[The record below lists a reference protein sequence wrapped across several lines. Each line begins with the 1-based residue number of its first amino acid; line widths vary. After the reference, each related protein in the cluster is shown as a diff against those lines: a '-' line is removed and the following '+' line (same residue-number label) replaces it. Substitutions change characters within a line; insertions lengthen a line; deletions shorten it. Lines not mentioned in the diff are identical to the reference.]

1 MTVPRLTTLDDLEPD
16 GKTALVRVDFNV
28 PFTSDRS
35 AISDDSRIRASL
47 PTIEYLLDRECGVVL
62 CCHIGRPEG
71 RVVSELSVAPVA
83 ARLSELLDRP
93 VPVAPD
99 CVGPEAESRVRDM
112 PPGGVLML
120 ENLRFH
126 PGEESNDPEFARG
139 LAALAD
145 IYVNDAFG
153 AAHRA
158 HASTA
163 GVAKLLPG
171 AAGFLMHREVDVL
184 GSALNAPVR
193 PLVAILGGAKVS
205 DKIAVLEHLTTKV
218 DKLLIG
224 GGMGAAFLKSNGLD
238 VGASLVE
245 DDSIDAARG
254 IRTSA
259 ATRGVELLLPTDVVV
274 ADTFSESA
282 AHRVVD
288 VGSVPPGWMIMDIGP
303 ETAAAY
309 AAAVEG
315 AGTVVWNGTMGV
327 SEWPPFSHG
336 TERVAH
342 AVAGLS
348 DAVTVLGGGS
358 TAEAVQALGL
368 VDAMTHVST
377 GGGAS
382 LEFLEGRTLP
392 GVEALT
398 R

>member
-1 MTVPRLTTLDDLEPD
+1 MARLTALDDLHLD

-47 PTIEYLLDRECGVVL
+47 PTIEHLVARGCRVVL
-62 CCHIGRPEG
+62 CCHIGRPKG
-71 RVVSELSVAPVA
+71 RVVDELSVGPVA
-83 ARLSELLDRP
+83 LRLAELLGRP
-93 VPVAPD
+93 VPVSPD
-99 CVGPEAESRVRDM
+99 CVGPGAASRVRDL
-112 PPGGVLML
+112 PPGGVMML

-126 PGEESNDPEFARG
+126 PGEESNDPGFARG
-139 LAALAD
+139 LAELAD
-145 IYVNDAFG
+145 VYVNDAFG

-163 GVAKLLPG
+163 GVARLLPA
-171 AAGFLMHREVDVL
+171 AAGFLMQREVQLL
-184 GSALNAPVR
+184 GSALNAPR
-193 PLVAILGGAKVS
+193 QPLVAILGGAKVS
-205 DKIAVLEHLTTKV
+205 DKIKVLEHLTTKV

-224 GGMGAAFLKSNGLD
+224 GGMGAAFLKANGLD
-238 VGASLVE
+238 VGSSLVE
-245 DDSIDAARG
+245 DDSLGAARE
-254 IRTSA
+254 ICVIAER
-259 ATRGVELLLPTDVVV
+259 RGVELLLPTDVVV
-274 ADTFSESA
+274 ADAFSESA
-282 AHRVVD
+282 ARRVAD
-288 VGSVPPGWMIMDIGP
+288 VGAIPSGWMIMDVGP
-303 ETAAAY
+303 ETAETY

-342 AVAGLS
+342 ALAELD

-358 TAEAVQALGL
+358 TGEAVQAMGL
-368 VDAMTHVST
+368 ADSMTHVST

-382 LEFLEGRTLP
+382 LEFLEGSTLP
-392 GVEALT
+392 GVEALM

>member
-1 MTVPRLTTLDDLEPD
+1 MARLITLGDLDLDGRTV
-16 GKTALVRVDFNV
+16 LVRVDFNV
-28 PFTSDRS
+28 PFTSDGS
-35 AISDDSRIRASL
+35 EISDDSRIRASL
-47 PTIEYLLDRECGVVL
+47 PTIEYLVARRCRVVL
-62 CCHIGRPEG
+62 CCHVGRPKG
-71 RVVSELSVAPVA
+71 RVVSELSVGPVA
-83 ARLSELLDRP
+83 RRLSKLLGRP
-93 VPVAPD
+93 VPVSPE
-99 CVGPEAESRVRDM
+99 CVGPEAEAQARGLA
-112 PPGGVLML
+112 PGGVMML

-126 PGEESNDPEFARG
+126 PGEEASDPEFARG

-145 IYVNDAFG
+145 VYVNDAFG

-158 HASTA
+158 HASTS
-163 GVAKLLPG
+163 GVAALLPA
-171 AAGFLMHREVDVL
+171 AAGFLMRREVDVL
-184 GSALNAPVR
+184 GAALDSPRR

-205 DKIAVLEHLTTKV
+205 DKIKVLEHLTTKV
-218 DKLLIG
+218 DRLLIG
-224 GGMGAAFLKSNGLD
+224 GGMGAAFLKADGLD

-245 DDSIDAARG
+245 DHSLGAARE
-254 IRTSA
+254 ICASA
-259 ATRGVELLLPTDVVV
+259 ERRGVDLLLPTDVVV

-282 AHRVVD
+282 THRVAD
-288 VGSVPPGWMIMDIGP
+288 VGAIPPGWMIMDIGP
-303 ETAAAY
+303 ETAVTY

-342 AVAGLS
+342 ALAGLD

-358 TAEAVQALGL
+358 TAEAVQAMGL
-368 VDAMTHVST
+368 ADSMTHVST

-392 GVEALT
+392 GVEALM

>member
-1 MTVPRLTTLDDLEPD
+1 MARLTTLDDLHLD
-16 GKTALVRVDFNV
+16 GKTVLVRVDFNV

-35 AISDDSRIRASL
+35 DISDDSRIRASL
-47 PTIEYLLDRECGVVL
+47 PTIEYLVALGCRVVL
-62 CCHIGRPEG
+62 CCHIGRPKG
-71 RVVSELSVAPVA
+71 RVVNELSVAPVA
-83 ARLSELLDRP
+83 RRLAELLDRP
-93 VPVAPD
+93 VSESPD
-99 CVGPEAESRVRDM
+99 CVGPEAASRVRDL

-120 ENLRFH
+120 ENLRFN
-126 PGEESNDPEFARG
+126 PGEESNDPDFARA

-145 IYVNDAFG
+145 VYVNDAFG

-158 HASTA
+158 HASTT
-163 GVAKLLPG
+163 GVARLLPS
-171 AAGFLMHREVDVL
+171 AAGFLVRREVDVL
-184 GSALNAPVR
+184 GAALNTPKR

-205 DKIAVLEHLTTKV
+205 DKIRVLEHLTTKV

-224 GGMGAAFLKSNGLD
+224 GGMGAAFLKANGLD
-238 VGASLVE
+238 VGESLVE
-245 DDSIDAARG
+245 DHSLGAARE
-254 IRTSA
+254 ISIA
-259 ATRGVELLLPTDVVV
+259 AEWRGVELLLPTDVVV
-274 ADTFSESA
+274 ADAFSESA
-282 AHRVVD
+282 AHRATG
-288 VGSVPPGWMIMDIGP
+288 VGSILPGWMIMDIGP
-303 ETAAAY
+303 QTAAAY

-336 TERVAH
+336 TARVAH
-342 AVAGLS
+342 ALAGLV

-358 TAEAVQALGL
+358 TAEAVQAMGL

-392 GVEALT
+392 GVEALM

>member
-1 MTVPRLTTLDDLEPD
+1 MPRLTTLDDLDLD
-16 GKTALVRVDFNV
+16 GVSVLVRVDFNV

-47 PTIEYLLDRECGVVL
+47 PTIEYLVGRECRVVL

-83 ARLSELLDRP
+83 ARLAELLGRP
-93 VPVAPD
+93 VPVSPD
-99 CVGPEAESRVRDM
+99 CAGPEAESQARAL
-112 PPGGVLML
+112 PPGGVMML

-126 PGEESNDPEFARG
+126 PGEEANDPEFARG

-145 IYVNDAFG
+145 AYVNDAFG

-163 GVAKLLPG
+163 GVARLLPG
-171 AAGFLMHREVDVL
+171 AAGFLMQREVDVL
-184 GSALNAPVR
+184 GAALDAPRR

-205 DKIAVLEHLTTKV
+205 DKIKVLEHLTTKV

-245 DDSIDAARG
+245 DESLGAARE
-254 IRTSA
+254 ICA
-259 ATRGVELLLPTDVVV
+259 AADRRGVELLLPTDVVV
-274 ADTFSESA
+274 ADAFSESA
-282 AHRVVD
+282 AHRA
-288 VGSVPPGWMIMDIGP
+288 VGVGAIPPGWRIMDIGP
-303 ETAAAY
+303 ETAEAY
-309 AAAVEG
+309 AAAVQG

-327 SEWPPFSHG
+327 SEWAPFSHG
-336 TERVAH
+336 TERVAR
-342 AVAGLS
+342 ALAALD

-358 TAEAVQALGL
+358 TAEAAQALDV
-368 VDAMTHVST
+368 VDSMTHVST

-392 GVEALT
+392 GVEALM

>member
-1 MTVPRLTTLDDLEPD
+1 MARLTTLDDLHLD
-16 GKTALVRVDFNV
+16 GKTVLVRVDFNV

-35 AISDDSRIRASL
+35 DISDDSRIRASL
-47 PTIEYLLDRECGVVL
+47 PTIEYLVARGCRVVL
-62 CCHIGRPEG
+62 CCHIGRPKG
-71 RVVSELSVAPVA
+71 RVVDELSVAPVA
-83 ARLSELLDRP
+83 RRLSELLDRP
-93 VPVAPD
+93 VSESPD
-99 CVGPEAESRVRDM
+99 CVGPEVESRVRELSS
-112 PPGGVLML
+112 GGVLML
-120 ENLRFH
+120 ENLRFN

-145 IYVNDAFG
+145 VYVNDAFG

-163 GVAKLLPG
+163 GVARLLPA
-171 AAGFLMHREVDVL
+171 AAGFLVQREVDVL
-184 GSALNAPVR
+184 GAALNTPKR

-205 DKIAVLEHLTTKV
+205 DKIKVLEHLTTKV

-238 VGASLVE
+238 VGSSVVE
-245 DDSIDAARG
+245 DDSLGAARE
-254 IRTSA
+254 ICLA
-259 ATRGVELLLPTDVVV
+259 ADRRGVELLLPTDVVV
-274 ADTFSESA
+274 ADAFSESA
-282 AHRVVD
+282 THRVTAV
-288 VGSVPPGWMIMDIGP
+288 SAVPSGWMIMDIGP

-336 TERVAH
+336 TERVAR
-342 AVAGLS
+342 ALAGLD

-358 TAEAVQALGL
+358 TAEAVQAMGL
-368 VDAMTHVST
+368 VDSMTHVST

-392 GVEALT
+392 GVEALM

>member
-1 MTVPRLTTLDDLEPD
+1 MARLSTLDDLHLD
-16 GKTALVRVDFNV
+16 GKTVLVRVDFNV

-35 AISDDSRIRASL
+35 GISDDSRIRASL
-47 PTIEYLLDRECGVVL
+47 PSIEYLVARGCRVVL
-62 CCHIGRPEG
+62 CCHIGRPKG
-71 RVVSELSVAPVA
+71 RVVDELSVGPVA
-83 ARLSELLDRP
+83 RRLAELLGRP
-93 VPVAPD
+93 VAISPA
-99 CVGPEAESRVRDM
+99 CVGPEAELRVQDLH
-112 PPGGVLML
+112 PGGVLML

-126 PGEESNDPEFARG
+126 PGEESDDPEFARG

-145 IYVNDAFG
+145 VYLNDAFG

-158 HASTA
+158 HASTT
-163 GVAKLLPG
+163 GVARLLRA
-171 AAGFLMHREVDVL
+171 AAGFLMQREVDVL
-184 GSALNAPVR
+184 GAALNAPKR
-193 PLVAILGGAKVS
+193 PLTAILGGAKVS
-205 DKIAVLEHLTTKV
+205 DKIGVLEHLTTKV

-224 GGMGAAFLKSNGLD
+224 GGMGAAFLKAGGLD

-245 DDSIDAARG
+245 DHSLGAARE
-254 IRTSA
+254 ICVSA
-259 ATRGVELLLPTDVVV
+259 DRRGVELLLPTDVVV

-282 AHRVVD
+282 ATRVTAA
-288 VGSVPPGWMIMDIGP
+288 SAIPPGWMIMDIGP

-309 AAAVEG
+309 SAAVEG

-342 AVAGLS
+342 ALAVLD

-358 TAEAVQALGL
+358 TAEAVQAMGL
-368 VDAMTHVST
+368 VDSMTHVST

-392 GVEALT
+392 GVEALM

>member
-1 MTVPRLTTLDDLEPD
+1 MPRLTTLDDLHLD
-16 GKTALVRVDFNV
+16 GKTVLVRVDFNV

-35 AISDDSRIRASL
+35 DISDDSRIRASL
-47 PTIEYLLDRECGVVL
+47 PTIEYLVARGCRVVL
-62 CCHIGRPEG
+62 CCHIGRPKG
-71 RVVSELSVAPVA
+71 RVVDELSVAPVA
-83 ARLSELLDRP
+83 RRLSDLLDRP
-93 VPVAPD
+93 VQVSPD
-99 CVGPEAESRVRDM
+99 CVGPEAESQARDL
-112 PPGGVLML
+112 PPGGVMML

-126 PGEESNDPEFARG
+126 PGEESDDPEFAQG
-139 LAALAD
+139 LAAVAD
-145 IYVNDAFG
+145 VYVNDAFG

-158 HASTA
+158 HASTT
-163 GVAKLLPG
+163 GVARLLPA
-171 AAGFLMHREVDVL
+171 AAGFLVQREVDVL
-184 GSALNAPVR
+184 GSALDAPRR

-205 DKIAVLEHLTTKV
+205 DKIKVLEHLTTKV

-224 GGMGAAFLKSNGLD
+224 GGMGAAFLKANGLS
-238 VGASLVE
+238 VGSSLVE
-245 DDSIDAARG
+245 DESLGAARE
-254 IRTSA
+254 ICEA
-259 ATRGVELLLPTDVVV
+259 ADRRGVELLLPTDVVV
-274 ADTFSESA
+274 ADTFSESS
-282 AHRVVD
+282 AHRVTD
-288 VGSVPPGWMIMDIGP
+288 VSAIPPGWMIMDIGP

-342 AVAGLS
+342 ALAGLD

-358 TAEAVQALGL
+358 TAGAVQAMGL
-368 VDAMTHVST
+368 VDSMTHVST

-392 GVEALT
+392 GVEALM